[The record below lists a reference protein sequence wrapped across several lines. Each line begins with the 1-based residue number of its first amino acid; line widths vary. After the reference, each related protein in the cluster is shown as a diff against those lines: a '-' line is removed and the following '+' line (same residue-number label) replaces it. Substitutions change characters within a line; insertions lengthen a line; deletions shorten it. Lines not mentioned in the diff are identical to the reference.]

1 MANDS
6 NYREFIFLDLEGGT
20 QGHKEWLVSAE
31 NRVFLAIHMLDWTN
45 QSANR
50 LVNLDV
56 LAGRGILPWAIVA
69 QEPGEIDRLLL

>member
-31 NRVFLAIHMLDWTN
+31 NRVFLATHARLDK
-45 QSANR
+45 
-50 LVNLDV
+50 
-56 LAGRGILPWAIVA
+56 P
-69 QEPGEIDRLLL
+69 EC